1 MISIVVLSV
10 ACPSAPIRA
19 PDALRC
25 CQQSNWIR
33 TRHER
38 ESGAAVA
45 IFVLLY
51 FRAYVIDSI
60 SPHHSSF
67 HDKRRGVEV
76 EEQADAKA
84 GCTAMAASMILRKAA
99 RSHGPRSKCIPSRSI
114 TKTQKYEN
122 TKNSRTGTLHCLGC
136 HRPLAN
142 AAFGEWILAPLANG
156 SAFMSASTNKCR
168 PRKPE
173 TSKSRKKIWTA
184 GD

>member
-1 MISIVVLSV
+1 MISIF
-10 ACPSAPIRA
+10 RA
-19 PDALRC
+19 VGGVSFGPDSRSPDALRR

-84 GCTAMAASMILRKAA
+84 GCAEI
-99 RSHGPRSKCIPSRSI
+99 GP
-114 TKTQKYEN
+114 
-122 TKNSRTGTLHCLGC
+122 
-136 HRPLAN
+136 HRCDVHVLQG
-142 AAFGEWILAPLANG
+142 FDG
-156 SAFMSASTNKCR
+156 F
-168 PRKPE
+168 
-173 TSKSRKKIWTA
+173 
-184 GD
+184 